1 MDVGSGKIT
10 SPPHGFQRLS
20 KKLAASYGLSYRQL
34 YDRIRAGSVEGV
46 VQVEGKGGG
55 WYLPPEIGIPRVRA
69 RITPEVEGRILEALR
84 RKQKPAAIAQRERV
98 GVSTVYTIRERHY
111 EALAEDERRRREVQ
125 EALDNLP
132 ELGTLH
138 RGVGAEHN
146 TAIAPVELAEMNP
159 QYLASIVRFEGYF
172 DPERNTFYVS
182 PALVREIAAW
192 EDVRQKRLEELY
204 RSTMITTGTD
214 KAPKD

>member
-1 MDVGSGKIT
+1 MDVVSGKLAV
-10 SPPHGFQRLS
+10 PPEGYQRLS
-20 KKLAASYGLSYRQL
+20 KELAASYGMGYRAL
-34 YDRIRAGSVEGV
+34 YDRVRAGKVPGV
-46 VQVEGKGGG
+46 VQVKGKGGG
-55 WYLPPEIGIPRVRA
+55 WYLPLEIGIPRVRA
-69 RITPEVEGRILEALR
+69 SITPEVEGRILDALS

-98 GVSTVYTIRERHY
+98 GVSTVYALKDRHY
-111 EALAEDERRRREVQ
+111 EALAEDERRRREEQ

-146 TAIAPVELAEMNP
+146 TAITPVELDEINP
-159 QYLASIVRFEGYF
+159 EYLASIVRFEGYF

-214 KAPKD
+214 TALKD